1 MPLKIYLLK
10 ICINFLNHF
19 IEILSV
25 AVKFIDGLFEE
36 ICSHPFFNQLFYY
49 SHLITRIYLMSH
61 YWLPIVRRIAFECP
75 QRPFASAQRTNEYP
89 SAGWS
94 IRLNYVPV
102 QPIIGPWLCDKGIP
116 YRLYQPLRDTTR
128 KAYAAITNKWSF

>member
-36 ICSHPFFNQLFYY
+36 ICSHPFLNQLFYY
-49 SHLITRIYLMSH
+49 SHLITRIIPNVAL
-61 YWLPIVRRIAFECP
+61 LAANC
-75 QRPFASAQRTNEYP
+75 A
-89 SAGWS
+89 
-94 IRLNYVPV
+94 
-102 QPIIGPWLCDKGIP
+102 P
-116 YRLYQPLRDTTR
+116 YRV
-128 KAYAAITNKWSF
+128 